1 MQLYTPQSWNARE
14 PGKMYDWPPAIN
26 MLVCEIHEIKPN
38 DILWYVKNARTPTDW
53 IQGPRV
59 GTQWTQRFRG
69 PVPDWARVP
78 LAPMP
83 WVTLWE
89 AEQVC
94 RDSTKFTEL
103 QCQSLLQALRLLEA
117 EEERTTQIG
126 GL

>member
-1 MQLYTPQSWNARE
+1 
-14 PGKMYDWPPAIN
+14 
-26 MLVCEIHEIKPN
+26 MLVCELHEIKPN

-83 WVTLWE
+83 WATLWE
-89 AEQVC
+89 AEQILVIWSGS
-94 RDSTKFTEL
+94 DSREFTEL
-103 QCQSLLQALRLLEA
+103 QRQSLLQALRLLEA